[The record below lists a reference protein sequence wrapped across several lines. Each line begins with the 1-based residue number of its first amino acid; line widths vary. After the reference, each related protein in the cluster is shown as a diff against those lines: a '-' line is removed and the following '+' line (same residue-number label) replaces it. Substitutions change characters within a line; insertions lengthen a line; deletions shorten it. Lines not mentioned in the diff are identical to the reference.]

1 MMTLDNEDCYRIDPT
16 KLPKQIDIDLSPAVE
31 EQLLKLAAVT
41 GRSVDELILEI
52 LDQGLQD
59 RQH

>member
-1 MMTLDNEDCYRIDPT
+1 MESNNEDRYRIDLT
-16 KLPKQIDIDLSPAVE
+16 KLPKQIDIDLSPEVE
-31 EQLLKLAAVT
+31 EQLRKLAAAT

-59 RQH
+59 RLS